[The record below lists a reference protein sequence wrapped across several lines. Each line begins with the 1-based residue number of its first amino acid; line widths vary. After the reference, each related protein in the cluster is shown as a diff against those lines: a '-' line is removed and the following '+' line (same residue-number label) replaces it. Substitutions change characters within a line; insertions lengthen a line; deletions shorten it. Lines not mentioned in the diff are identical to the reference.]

1 MVGTFKQFSNTLWK
15 LVLPAFPGCCL
26 QPIACPALAASCPKE
41 AAAENCIQRPRKGHS
56 SLLSYKP
63 PNRLFVTSYWPKLYH
78 YILYAKKKKKNQW
91 QNSAIS
97 INDLGCSGSERV
109 QASSEARGYPT
120 PEQKLEGREKWPQPL
135 NSEWQWWSTG
145 FTTAACACKNTQSV
159 F

>member
-78 YILYAKKKKKNQW
+78 YILYAKKKKKK
-91 QNSAIS
+91 IS
-97 INDLGCSGSERV
+97 GRTVQLVLMIWVVLG
-109 QASSEARGYPT
+109 
-120 PEQKLEGREKWPQPL
+120 QKESKPVLKHVATQHL
-135 NSEWQWWSTG
+135 NRS
-145 FTTAACACKNTQSV
+145 
-159 F
+159 